1 MTSKEFDAIL
11 SRRFDL
17 TKKVLAK
24 KRQEYANPMNTVFE
38 DRFHNFGRAAAIM
51 RTTKEQALIGM
62 FSKHLVSILDIVER
76 FGYDKPSEEMVEE
89 KIGDAINYLIL
100 LEGMLKEGIREAAKC
115 S

>member
-1 MTSKEFDAIL
+1 MTNKEFDAIL
-11 SRRFDL
+11 TRRFEL

-24 KRQEYANPMNTVFE
+24 KKQEYANQFNTLVE
-38 DRFHNFGRAAAIM
+38 DRFHNFTRAAAIM

-76 FGYDKPSEEMVEE
+76 FHIEKPSEEMVEE

-100 LEGMLKEGIREAAKC
+100 LEGMLKEGIRKC
-115 S
+115 